1 MATYV
6 DSDIASTQGGDI
18 IVDSKGDI
26 KIADSLET
34 YKAAANFLLRT
45 DYGDYAADINVG
57 CNLGVFIGES
67 NTPKIHA
74 KMESN
79 INRTLQ
85 NNVFSSADVNA
96 VVVPFDHEEALAVIQ
111 IAGTYVVSGEFV
123 EAIDQKIVYTF
134 PYIEGEPSPLTIS

>member
-18 IVDSKGDI
+18 IIDSKGDV

-45 DYGDYAADINVG
+45 DYGDYAADTAVG
-57 CNLGVFIGES
+57 CNLGTFIGES
-67 NTPKIHA
+67 NTPRIHQ

-85 NNVFSSADVNA
+85 ENVFSSSDVNA
-96 VVVPFDHEEALAVIQ
+96 VVVPFDNEEALAIIQ
-111 IAGTYVVSGEFV
+111 IAGTYVVSGEFI